1 MGNKNQKVCREVGGK
16 PFKRSLFVAIEIRK
30 VFEQKLLS
38 GLDIAA
44 NKGPDFTLL
53 YLGGEKE

>member
-1 MGNKNQKVCREVGGK
+1 MGSKL
-16 PFKRSLFVAIEIRK
+16 FKRLLFVAIEIRK
-30 VFEQKLLS
+30 VFEQKLLG